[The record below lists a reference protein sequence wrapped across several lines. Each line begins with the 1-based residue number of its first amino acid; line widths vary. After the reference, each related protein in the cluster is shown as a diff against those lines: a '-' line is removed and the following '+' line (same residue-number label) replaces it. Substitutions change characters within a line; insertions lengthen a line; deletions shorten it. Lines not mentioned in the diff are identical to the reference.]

1 MIYLDNAATTQ
12 IDPAVLLKLKEVE
25 SEFYANPSSVHSAGQ
40 KSRFVIEKS
49 RDIIAETIGCLS
61 KEIIFTSGGTESN
74 NIALIGTAIANR
86 EKGNHIISTRVEH
99 PSVLNTLKYLSS
111 IGFSVSFIDVDE
123 NGIIEIDSLQ
133 KLLSDD
139 TILISV
145 MMVNNEIG
153 NIFPVY
159 KIGQILKDSGII
171 FHVDAIQAF
180 GKMDINIIELTADLI
195 SMSAH
200 KIYGPKGVGALY
212 VRSGTR
218 INNLFYGGSQE
229 RIMRAGTENLS
240 GIAGFGKAVEQL
252 LIHKDERKQIKYLR
266 DSFESKLLSMIPEI
280 EIHCKKSDR
289 IFNISNIFFPNISID
304 SFILNLDLEG
314 IACSA
319 GAACSSGSLTNS
331 HVLAAM
337 KLPKEHLNQSIR
349 FSFGRFNTIAEI
361 DQTIKIITKT
371 YNRVKKNA

>member
-25 SEFYANPSSVHSAGQ
+25 SDFYANPSSVHSAGQ
-40 KSRFVIEKS
+40 KSRYLIEKS
-49 RDIIAETIGCLS
+49 RDIIADTIGCAS
-61 KEIIFTSGGTESN
+61 KEITFTSGGTESN
-74 NIALIGTAIANR
+74 NLALIGTAIANR

-111 IGFSVSFIDVDE
+111 IGFSISYLEVDE
-123 NGIIEIDSLQ
+123 NGFIDLNTIQ

-153 NIFPVY
+153 NIFSVN
-159 KIGQILKDSGII
+159 KIGQLLKDSGII

-180 GKMDINIIELTADLI
+180 GKIDINTKELNADLI
-195 SMSAH
+195 SFSAH

-212 VRSGTR
+212 IRSGTR
-218 INNLFYGGSQE
+218 IDNIFYGGSQE

-240 GIAGFGKAVEQL
+240 GIAGFGEAAEQL
-252 LIHKDERKQIKYLR
+252 LIHKNEKDQIKNLR
-266 DSFESKLLSMIPEI
+266 DSFENKLLSMVPEI
-280 EIHCKKSDR
+280 EVHCKKSER
-289 IFNISNIFFPNISID
+289 VFNISNIFFPNISID

-319 GAACSSGSLTNS
+319 GSACSSGSLTNS

-349 FSFGRFNTIAEI
+349 FSFGRFNTITEI
-361 DQTIKIITKT
+361 DQTIKIITDI
-371 YNRVKKNA
+371 YNRLKKE